1 MSETTKEPQT
11 YGQLVNYA
19 DMDPFK
25 VAAQKA
31 ATTTA
36 HNLEDWGYEEVVAS
50 RGESAYVWKEGDK
63 YRAMVTEGLGTKNLV
78 ADAVSELGEESYYEK
93 VAQDT
98 IAMIVNDLLVVKAEP
113 QVVTAHFSVGDS
125 RWFNDPKHPRRQQD
139 LIDGWAGSCELAHAT
154 WGGGETPTLKG
165 IVEPGKIELSGTA
178 LGEIRHGALPVLG
191 DRLEAGDDII
201 LLGSTG
207 IHANGLTLA
216 REIADNLPEGYKTLL
231 SDGTPYGEALLEPT
245 PIYVDP
251 LKLLFEAGVDIH
263 YMANITGH
271 GWRKIMRAN
280 VQLTYILDNIPK
292 PQPIFDI
299 IQEKSGNDNI
309 EMYGNFNMG
318 AGFAIFTAQQDTER
332 ALDLLHEEGHD
343 AMYGGSAM
351 EGEKRVYIP
360 AKGVLFEED
369 SLQVR

>member
-1 MSETTKEPQT
+1 MNQPEKTPLT
-11 YGQLVNYA
+11 YDQLVNYD

-25 VAAQKA
+25 VAAQQA
-31 ATTTA
+31 AATTA
-36 HNLEDWGYEEVVAS
+36 HNLNSWGYQEVSES
-50 RGESAYVWKEGDK
+50 RGESAYVWSENGK

-78 ADAVSELGEESYYEK
+78 ADAVSELGGRSYYDK
-93 VAQDT
+93 IAQDT

-125 RWFNDPKHPRRQQD
+125 RWFNDPEHPGRQQD
-139 LIDGWAGSCELAHAT
+139 LINGWSASCEKAHAT

-178 LGEIRHGALPVLG
+178 LGEVRNGRRPILG
-191 DRLEAGDDII
+191 ERLQAGDDII
-201 LLGSTG
+201 FLKSTG

-216 REIADNLPEGYKTLL
+216 REIADNIPDGYQTLL

-251 LKLLFEAGVDIH
+251 LKLLFETGIDIH

-280 VQLTYILDNIPK
+280 RALTYVLDNIPK
-292 PQPIFDI
+292 PQPVFDF
-299 IQEKSGNDNI
+299 IQEHSGNDNT
-309 EMYGNFNMG
+309 EMYGNLNMG
-318 AGFAIFTAQQDTER
+318 AGFAIFVSQWRTED
-332 ALDLLHEEGHD
+332 ALDLLKEEGHD
-343 AMYGGSAM
+343 AMYGGSVL
-351 EGEKRVYIP
+351 EGKKQVYIP
-360 AKGVLFEED
+360 DHGVLFEGD